1 MTDKFDNIDEYMRAS
16 DIIQLFEAEYD
27 RSVENGKKHRKADGT
42 AKKGMATAVM
52 AADAD
57 AAAADAASAR
67 WALRTIAK
75 KMSDLAKE

>member
-52 AADAD
+52 AAAAD
-57 AAAADAASAR
+57 ADAASAR

>member
-16 DIIQLFEAEYD
+16 DIIQLFEVEYD

-57 AAAADAASAR
+57 AASAR

-75 KMSDLAKE
+75 KMSDLAKK